1 MSFNSHGHT
10 LTLNKKHKILGKK
23 RENLE
28 VQLRKHRTTRHVVVD
43 SYQALNELIRTQKNF
58 WIPPF
63 FQLVILL
70 FQAIINETKPRKK
83 SVQEK
88 KMEINKKEKQIT

>member
-43 SYQALNELIRTQKNF
+43 SYQTLNELIRTQKMF
-58 WIPPF
+58 HFF
-63 FQLVILL
+63 FQFLQFSLSNNH
-70 FQAIINETKPRKK
+70 Q
-83 SVQEK
+83 
-88 KMEINKKEKQIT
+88 